1 MGPIV
6 SEKTIFLTDLV
17 YDTIL
22 QSPPIRVKPLGMSLS
37 LNGEDT
43 PFKLNKVAEMMI
55 SENTLVGSLGT
66 KEHTAVSHL

>member
-22 QSPPIRVKPLGMSLS
+22 QSLPIRVKPLGMSPS

-43 PFKLNKVAEMMI
+43 PFELNKVAEMI
-55 SENTLVGSLGT
+55 SENTLVGSLST